1 MIGLLPN
8 EEQLALECGR
18 GQVLACLDEHLLY
31 GGFSFARSAT
41 ERLVVGR
48 QATPSEQMLSLHGDE
63 LFDNRLASCPVGA
76 IAREEHHA
84 NPILPRFGKFE
95 AELLFRDLTQE
106 FVWKTEKNAGSV
118 ARIFLRAGSHAV

>member
-8 EEQLALECGR
+8 EKQLAFECGR
-18 GQVLACLDEHLLY
+18 GQVLACPDEHLLY
-31 GGFSFARSAT
+31 GWLAFARSAP

-48 QATPSEQMLSLHGDE
+48 QAAPSEKMLSLRSDE
-63 LFDNRLASCPVGA
+63 LLDNRLASCPVGA

-84 NPILPRFGKFE
+84 NPILSRLGKFK
-95 AELLFRDLTQE
+95 AKRLFCDLTEE

-118 ARIFLRAGSHAV
+118 TRVLLRAGSHAV